1 MGQGQR
7 WGRHIEACQDS
18 MCTCLYTTFWEIL
31 YTMNIRIKG
40 FLRSRK
46 NGKLKSHTK
55 LINDFLNIYFILF
68 LEREGGREKAGEKH
82 PCEREI
88 SIDCLPY
95 PPGPGVSRD
104 PRPRPGIKPTPFGL
118 WDDTPTNWATLARV
132 TTQTLLSQ
140 EDGWRQREA
149 GWFIQAEHWWA
160 GLDQTTFLQF
170 GRVASHTT
178 GTTPRFPET

>member
-88 SIDCLPY
+88 SIDCLPSV
-95 PPGPGVSRD
+95 PWPGTEP
-104 PRPRPGIKPTPFGL
+104 
-118 WDDTPTNWATLARV
+118 ATQAHAL
-132 TTQTLLSQ
+132 TGNQTGELSLCGTMPNQ
-140 EDGWRQREA
+140 
-149 GWFIQAEHWWA
+149 
-160 GLDQTTFLQF
+160 L
-170 GRVASHTT
+170 SHTSQSNKWLLMKT
-178 GTTPRFPET
+178 NIKS